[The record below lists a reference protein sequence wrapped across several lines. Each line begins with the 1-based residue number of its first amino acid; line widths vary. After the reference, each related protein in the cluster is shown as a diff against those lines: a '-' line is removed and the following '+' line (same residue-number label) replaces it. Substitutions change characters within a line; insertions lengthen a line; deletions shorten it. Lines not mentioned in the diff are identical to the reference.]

1 MNDEARD
8 LYSTPADAVEEPP
21 RTSITALGRIGPG
34 LILAAA
40 IRRLAVAEGVL
51 RPSLDG
57 DPAQPP
63 EQPSQRRRARF
74 DWLGLALAAVTL
86 VAGALVFVEPS
97 QLMRD
102 VTYGRLFIPYVGDS
116 RWLTPLGIATILALV
131 LLAVRCCTA
140 SRPLVDIRGWVH
152 TAREADVRGALL
164 LALALTGVILAFAT
178 ADPKVQVFSDQG
190 LWYLLGAALA
200 AIGFVVHLQRS
211 NRPLVPR
218 GALRRTPAWGS
229 MLVSFFIGAAL
240 VAALI
245 DIPLFARTT
254 VYPDSQLLAALVLVR
269 FLVALPIGAIVGGYL
284 THRLPA
290 GVVTAIG
297 MVLAA
302 AGFFWMATWDLESLH
317 SPIATLPLV
326 IGGFGFGLAL
336 APVNAAVLAST
347 DDAVHGLASAFVV
360 VARMVGMLVGISALT
375 TIGLRRYYAAQADV
389 PAARDV
395 CDGVSRCP
403 FPPRLLKLAGIA
415 QEQCMFTGA
424 AVCALIA
431 AVLALV
437 LFRGAPTREISTG
450 DLLRAAG

>member
-1 MNDEARD
+1 
-8 LYSTPADAVEEPP
+8 
-21 RTSITALGRIGPG
+21 
-34 LILAAA
+34 
-40 IRRLAVAEGVL
+40 
-51 RPSLDG
+51 
-57 DPAQPP
+57 
-63 EQPSQRRRARF
+63 
-74 DWLGLALAAVTL
+74 
-86 VAGALVFVEPS
+86 
-97 QLMRD
+97 

-269 FLVALPIGAIVGGYL
+269 FLVALPIGAIVGDYTAGNSAGGVGGLGYQIIL
-284 THRLPA
+284 TSSRFQMPQLYA
-290 GVVTAIG
+290 TAI
-297 MVLAA
+297 
-302 AGFFWMATWDLESLH
+302 AGCVT
-317 SPIATLPLV
+317 
-326 IGGFGFGLAL
+326 GFLF
-336 APVNAAVLAST
+336 VAAV
-347 DDAVHGLASAFVV
+347 VGL
-360 VARMVGMLVGISALT
+360 
-375 TIGLRRYYAAQADV
+375 QW
-389 PAARDV
+389 
-395 CDGVSRCP
+395 
-403 FPPRLLKLAGIA
+403 
-415 QEQCMFTGA
+415 
-424 AVCALIA
+424 
-431 AVLALV
+431 LV
-437 LFRGAPTREISTG
+437 LHRWHPDYVGNDR
-450 DLLRAAG
+450 